1 MDMPMC
7 SCLRCSESL
16 QDWVSGCPCRF
27 RRGVLCPFLRS
38 NTSKKRPAQWP
49 TFTPLSAK
57 CGSVEHVAPFIVSGC
72 SVLGVKELWS

>member
-16 QDWVSGCPCRF
+16 QYWVNGCPCRF

-38 NTSKKRPAQWP
+38 NTSKKRPAQRP

-57 CGSVEHVAPFIVSGC
+57 CGSVEHVAPFLVSGC
-72 SVLGVKELWS
+72 SRS